1 MDTKEEK
8 VLSDDSDDEL
18 FNDDWM
24 KSIEDEANVYKSFF
38 YTNTNNIQINTIYIN
53 RNNEIFDIYKKNY
66 NIDNSMLKREEL
78 LKLINEKSKFKK
90 KKYRLLSILSHN
102 FDLDN
107 DEIQYYFKNTK
118 NYNILKIHKN
128 LNTIVW
134 NKSINFFK
142 ELNELYLVFIE
153 KKNQEKNKTRR
164 IFIKHKKLKK
174 TKKNRLK

>member
-1 MDTKEEK
+1 MSTSEENI
-8 VLSDDSDDEL
+8 SSDDEL

-24 KSIEDEANVYKSFF
+24 ESIEKEATVYKKFF
-38 YTNTNNIQINTIYIN
+38 YTNTDKIQINTIYIN
-53 RNNEIFDIYKKNY
+53 RNNEIFDIHKN
-66 NIDNSMLKREEL
+66 NHLIENNMLKREEI
-78 LKLINEKSKFKK
+78 LKLINKKSKLNK
-90 KKYRLLSILSHN
+90 KKYRLLSILSYN

-118 NYNILKIHKN
+118 NYKILKIHKN
-128 LNTIVW
+128 LNTITW
-134 NKSINFFK
+134 NKSINYFK

-153 KKNQEKNKTRR
+153 KKNQERNKTRR